1 MTPFITC
8 EETKT
13 HAIKPGDPEFMIH
26 GKFTLTPRASL
37 NVSHKCPIEY
47 SLIIQKCFQRGWIN
61 LEANITE
68 RERIFM
74 GLSND

>member
-1 MTPFITC
+1 MKPFITC
-8 EETKT
+8 EELKT
-13 HAIKPGDPEFMIH
+13 HAIKPSDPNFMIQ
-26 GKFTLTPRASL
+26 GKFTMTPRASL
-37 NVSHKCPIEY
+37 HVSHQCPIEY

-68 RERIFM
+68 REKIFM